1 MIVRARLLVIVASL
15 AVLAAS
21 GCYDPNRVT
30 APDEVLLLTATPD
43 SIPANG
49 FSTAR
54 ITARV
59 TTTTTRSLS
68 IAFTSSGGTISTTTG
83 QKPDAAGE
91 ASVFLISD
99 STPKTVSVTA
109 EVKED
114 NNVLASRSVT
124 VTFQQ
129 ASADSLV
136 RLTTSSNQIDADG
149 ASSVI
154 LRAEVNPASPARAVS
169 FKTTG
174 GSFKLGDPAEI
185 AKDNVATSA
194 DGVAQAQLFAPAAA
208 GTALVTVT
216 TVGANGA
223 QGFSASQTIT
233 FNPALP
239 DFAALTATPLSISRA
254 SGNPIN
260 LVAKLSRSIGTV
272 TRGTRVDFT
281 AVNDDTG
288 QSFGRFENL
297 NRSDDTEKATAD
309 FVPGATA
316 PVGLATITAR
326 VPNTNVSV
334 QIKVD
339 VTN

>member
-1 MIVRARLLVIVASL
+1 VASRFFV
-15 AVLAAS
+15 AFAFSLAAI
-21 GCYDPNRVT
+21 GCYDPDRVT

-49 FSTAR
+49 FSTSR

-59 TTTTTRSLS
+59 TTTTARSLS
-68 IAFTSSGGTISTTTG
+68 ITFTSSAGTISPSTG

-91 ASVFLISD
+91 ASVFLISEA
-99 STPKTVSVTA
+99 TPKTVSVTA
-109 EVKED
+109 QVKEGD
-114 NNVLASRSVT
+114 DVLASRSVT
-124 VTFQQ
+124 VIFQQ

-136 RLTTSSNQIDADG
+136 RLTAASSQIDADG

-154 LRAEVNPASPARAVS
+154 LRAEVNPASPTRAVS
-169 FKTTG
+169 FKTTA
-174 GSFKLGDPAEI
+174 GSFELDDPKAV

-194 DGVAQAQLFAPAAA
+194 DGVAQAQLFAPLTA

-223 QGFSASQTIT
+223 PGFSASQTIT

-239 DFAALTATPLSISRA
+239 DFAALTATPLSISRM
-254 SGNPIN
+254 SGAPIS
-260 LVAKLSRSIGTV
+260 LVAKLSRSIGEV

-281 AVNDDTG
+281 AANDDSG
-288 QSFGRFENL
+288 QSFGRFENV
-297 NRSDDTEKATAD
+297 NRSDDMETATAD

-316 PVGLATITAR
+316 PIGLATITAR

-339 VTN
+339 ITN